1 MSHSSQ
7 PALRDMTVPALDLKA
22 QFAALKPEIMPV
34 LEAVLDSQ
42 YLINGPAVRQLEEA
56 VAAYC
61 QCPAAVG
68 VSSGTDALVVSLM
81 ALGIGPGDQVITSPY
96 TFFATAG
103 SISRVGA
110 TPVFVD
116 IDPATFNIDP
126 ALIPAAVSAKTK
138 AIMPVHLFGQT
149 ADMDPILAVA
159 RKHHLAVIEDA
170 CQTIGATYHGR
181 PACALGT
188 LGCLSFYPTKN
199 LGGAG
204 DAGMVV
210 TSDKA
215 LAERL
220 AIFRNHGMQPR
231 YHHKWIGG
239 NFRLD
244 TLQAAYLLVKLK
256 HLDGWSEQRRLHAAH
271 YHQLLAPVAA
281 VTVPQI
287 AAGNVSIFNQYVIRV
302 PRRDGLKA
310 YLKSR
315 GIDTEIYYPVSLHE
329 QECFKSLGYK
339 KGDFPNSESAAA
351 ESLALPIFPELTAAQ
366 VEYVA
371 GAVRAFFAEK
381 HL

>member
-1 MSHSSQ
+1 
-7 PALRDMTVPALDLKA
+7 MTVPALDLKA
-22 QFAALKPEIMPV
+22 QFAALKPEIMPI

-42 YLINGPAVRQLEEA
+42 YLINGPAGRQLEEA

-68 VSSGTDALVVSLM
+68 VSSGTDALIVSLM

-116 IDPATFNIDP
+116 IDPATFNID
-126 ALIPAAVSAKTK
+126 AARIPAAVTAKTK

-159 RKHHLAVIEDA
+159 RKHNLAVIEDA
-170 CQTIGATYHGR
+170 CQSIGATYRGR
-181 PACALGT
+181 RACALGT

-210 TSDKA
+210 TGDKA

-256 HLDGWSEQRRLHAAH
+256 HLDQWSEQRRRHAAH
-271 YHQLLAPVAA
+271 YDQLLAPVAA
-281 VTVPQI
+281 VTVPKI

-302 PRRDGLKA
+302 PRRDELKA
-310 YLKSR
+310 FLKSR

-329 QECFKSLGYK
+329 QECFQPLGYK
-339 KGDFPNSESAAA
+339 RGAFPQSESAAA
-351 ESLALPIFPELTAAQ
+351 ESLALPIFPELTPAQ

-371 GAVRAFFAEK
+371 GAIGAFFADK
-381 HL
+381 PV